1 MRLAGSGAA
10 TRIIT
15 AYIPCVTRKKAITA
29 TIAQQKRY
37 WRLQGE
43 YQCPRKLLR
52 RDLVAK
58 MLQWREE
65 GDKLILILDGNENM
79 KNGQLARM
87 LRIPDLDMKDAVK
100 SRSGMDGPATFVR
113 GSRQI
118 DAAWVT
124 PDIEI
129 SAASFLPFFF
139 GVGDHRA
146 IMLDIPQH
154 SLIGGKLH
162 QLSRPNVRRLQCNR
176 QEIQQK

>member
-1 MRLAGSGAA
+1 
-10 TRIIT
+10 
-15 AYIPCVTRKKAITA
+15 
-29 TIAQQKRY
+29 
-37 WRLQGE
+37 
-43 YQCPRKLLR
+43 
-52 RDLVAK
+52 

-87 LRIPDLDMKDAVK
+87 LRTPDLDMKDAIK

-146 IMLDIPQH
+146 IMLDLPQH
-154 SLIGGKLH
+154 SLIGGNIHQISRQMLGDYNVIDMKFNKSIIMIWKYIALSTEYKRKSIHSFLQNIRQLKKL
-162 QLSRPNVRRLQCNR
+162 R
-176 QEIQQK
+176 